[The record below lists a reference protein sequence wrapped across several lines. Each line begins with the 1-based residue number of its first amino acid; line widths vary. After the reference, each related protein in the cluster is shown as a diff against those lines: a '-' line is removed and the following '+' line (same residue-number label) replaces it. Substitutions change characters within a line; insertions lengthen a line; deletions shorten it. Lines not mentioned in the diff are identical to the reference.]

1 MKKFF
6 ILFLLIFPS
15 LFWSCG
21 DPNQTGSV
29 TLDGPI
35 LESINKDGKLEFN
48 GVVVNSSDKT
58 VRSIYV
64 VMILKDSNGK
74 IIEATSTP
82 VLGEDPQRTLQPSER
97 AFFTI
102 SAKSD
107 PKRVASK
114 DVEIYSEDASTP
126 PPSS

>member
-6 ILFLLIFPS
+6 ILILLIVSS
-15 LFWSCG
+15 LFWTCG

-35 LESINKDGKLEFN
+35 LESINKAGKLEFN
-48 GVVVNSSDKT
+48 GVVVNSSDKP

-107 PKRVASK
+107 PQRVASK

>member
-1 MKKFF
+1 MRKIF
-6 ILFLLIFPS
+6 ISLLLIAFS
-15 LFWSCG
+15 LFWACG
-21 DPNQTGSV
+21 DPSQTGSV

-35 LESINKDGKLEFN
+35 LESINKNGKLEFN

-82 VLGEDPQRTLQPSER
+82 VLGEDPQNTLQPSER

>member
-1 MKKFF
+1 MRKF
-6 ILFLLIFPS
+6 LVLLLLIVSS
-15 LFWSCG
+15 LFWACG
-21 DPNQTGSV
+21 DPNQTSSV

-35 LESINKDGKLEFN
+35 LESMNKDGKLVFS
-48 GVVVNSSDKT
+48 GAVTNSSDKA
-58 VRSIYV
+58 VRSIFV
-64 VMILKDSNGK
+64 VLLLKDSDGK
-74 IIEATSTP
+74 IIEATSTQ
-82 VLGEDPQRTLQPSER
+82 VRGEDSQSTLQPSER

-114 DVEIYSEDASTP
+114 DVEIYSEDASP

>member
-1 MKKFF
+1 MSKFL
-6 ILFLLIFPS
+6 ILLLLIVSS
-15 LFWSCG
+15 LFWACG
-21 DPNQTGSV
+21 DPSQTSSV

-35 LESINKDGKLEFN
+35 LESMNKDGKLEFN

-64 VMILKDSNGK
+64 VMILKDNNGK

-82 VLGEDPQRTLQPSER
+82 VLGEDPKNTLQPSER

-107 PKRVASK
+107 PKRVVSR
-114 DVEIYSEDASTP
+114 DVEIYSENASP

>member
-6 ILFLLIFPS
+6 ILILLIVSS
-15 LFWSCG
+15 LFWTCG

-35 LESINKDGKLEFN
+35 LESINKAGKLEFN
-48 GVVVNSSDKT
+48 GVVVNSSDKP

-64 VMILKDSNGK
+64 VMILKDSNRK

-102 SAKSD
+102 STKSD
-107 PKRVASK
+107 PQRVASK

>member
-1 MKKFF
+1 MRKF
-6 ILFLLIFPS
+6 IISLLLVVSSIF
-15 LFWSCG
+15 WACG

-29 TLDGPI
+29 ALDGPV

-48 GVVVNSSDKT
+48 GVVTNSSDKA
-58 VRSIYV
+58 VKSIYV

-82 VLGEDPQRTLQPSER
+82 VLGEDPQNTLQPSER

>member
-1 MKKFF
+1 MRKFL
-6 ILFLLIFPS
+6 ISLLLIVCS
-15 LFWSCG
+15 LFWACG
-21 DPNQTGSV
+21 DPNQTSSV

-35 LESINKDGKLEFN
+35 LESINRDGKLEFN
-48 GVVVNSSDKT
+48 GVVANSSDKT
-58 VRSIYV
+58 VRSIFV
-64 VMILKDSNGK
+64 VMVLKDSNGK

-82 VLGEDPQRTLQPSER
+82 VLGEDPQNTLQPSER

-102 SAKSD
+102 PAKSD

>member
-1 MKKFF
+1 MRKFL
-6 ILFLLIFPS
+6 ILFLLTVSS
-15 LFWSCG
+15 LFWACG
-21 DPNQTGSV
+21 DPNQTNSV

-35 LESINKDGKLEFN
+35 LESISTNGKLGFN
-48 GVVVNSSDKT
+48 GVVVNTSDKT

-74 IIEATSTP
+74 IIEVTSTP
-82 VLGEDPQRTLQPSER
+82 VLGEDPQNTLQPSER